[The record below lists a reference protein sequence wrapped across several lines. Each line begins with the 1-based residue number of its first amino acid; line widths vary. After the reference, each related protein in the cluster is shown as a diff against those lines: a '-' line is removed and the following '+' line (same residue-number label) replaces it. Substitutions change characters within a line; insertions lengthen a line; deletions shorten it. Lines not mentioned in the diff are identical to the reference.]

1 MELSQNDKGHLWK
14 TIVNIIL
21 KGKKQ
26 NASPKDQGQD
36 ENVSLTT
43 SIHLYPGDSSASR
56 QGKKRSFTNDLMIY
70 VENVKESTLYPQK
83 EKPVRTNKWLN
94 KTAVY
99 KSTY

>member
-1 MELSQNDKGHLWK
+1 
-14 TIVNIIL
+14 
-21 KGKKQ
+21 
-26 NASPKDQGQD
+26 
-36 ENVSLTT
+36 
-43 SIHLYPGDSSASR
+43 
-56 QGKKRSFTNDLMIY
+56 MIY